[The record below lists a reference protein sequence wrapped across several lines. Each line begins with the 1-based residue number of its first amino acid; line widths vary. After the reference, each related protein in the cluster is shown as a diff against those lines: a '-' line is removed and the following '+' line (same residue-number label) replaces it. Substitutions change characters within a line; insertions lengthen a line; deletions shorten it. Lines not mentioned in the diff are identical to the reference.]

1 MKKGQFWNYIKA
13 LLPIMAVLLA
23 GCSKPVQESDIAGKS
38 YLYEKEGFGG
48 SFSIQINIDGTYD
61 YYEGNLSSY
70 IGVGEW
76 ELDGDT
82 LLLADN
88 DEAGYPLAN
97 YFKVKGDSLI
107 FLSENSSNFLY
118 VKVAEG
124 EKFSET
130 QSSDKAGYQQ
140 SVTAVYTQNPN

>member
-1 MKKGQFWNYIKA
+1 MKKRQFWNDIKA
-13 LLPIMAVLLA
+13 LLPVMAVLLA

-38 YLYEKEGFGG
+38 YLYEKDGFGG
-48 SFSIQINIDGTYD
+48 SFSIQINTDGTYD

-88 DEAGYPLAN
+88 DEVGYPLAN
-97 YFKVKGDSLI
+97 YFKVKGDSLV
-107 FLSENSSNFLY
+107 FLPENSSNFIY

-124 EKFSET
+124 ERFSAVPL
-130 QSSDKAGYQQ
+130 SDEKTHQQ
-140 SVTAVYTQNPN
+140 TVTAVYTKK